1 MDQYSSP
8 KIWGPHF
15 WFIMRCVANNYPINP
30 NIEDS
35 RHVKNFFSELQY
47 ILPCEI
53 CKYTYRQHIKRYPI
67 DNYLSS
73 RDKLVEWV
81 EDIHEYTKKV
91 ISDRRVKVMDQHE
104 EQSGE
109 IKPIKVVYKTKK
121 SELENKLESVVN
133 SVKSKETKVNKIEIF
148 KQPPEKKQ
156 DARPV
161 KLPSEII
168 KPAKLPLLPT
178 QQPKPA
184 PKPTPPPVIPKPAP
198 LPEKPVKVTNN
209 NFNARLKNLNDKKN
223 ASKELI
229 LTRRCKKC
237 EY

>member
-53 CKYTYRQHIKRYPI
+53 CKYTYQQHIKRYPI

-73 RDKLVEWV
+73 RDKLIEWV
-81 EDIHEYTKKV
+81 EDIYEYTKKV

-121 SELENKLESVVN
+121 SELETKLETVVN
-133 SVKSKETKVNKIEIF
+133 SVKSKETKINRREIQ
-148 KQPPEKKQ
+148 KPHDKKQ
-156 DARPV
+156 DSRPV
-161 KLPSEII
+161 KPPSEIL
-168 KPAKLPLLPT
+168 KPIKLPPPQPI
-178 QQPKPA
+178 QQPKPL
-184 PKPTPPPVIPKPAP
+184 PPPVAPQIKP
-198 LPEKPVKVTNN
+198 PEKPVKVTNN
-209 NFNARLKNLNDKKN
+209 NSNTRLKNFNDKKN